1 MLNNEKFITRLQNI
15 LEEYDLTA
23 SAFAEKIDVGRSSI
37 SHILS
42 GRNKPSLEF
51 IMKINTVFPEIDLYW
66 LLKGAAREQ
75 NQPLT
80 SEGVPESPSVVSPE
94 PLPREKEEILLS
106 KQAPTGTKEIERI
119 IILYKDGRFKD
130 YDPF

>member
-1 MLNNEKFITRLQNI
+1 MLNDKEFIDRLQKI

-51 IMKINTVFPEIDLYW
+51 IMKINMVFPEIDLYW
-66 LLKGAAREQ
+66 LLKGTPQEQ
-75 NQPLT
+75 NRSMAPELFSGSLSLPSSKALSTERKVESQPKP
-80 SEGVPESPSVVSPE
+80 EGAD
-94 PLPREKEEILLS
+94 K
-106 KQAPTGTKEIERI
+106 KEIERV

-130 YDPF
+130 YDSF